1 MIELL
6 VGMVISAPVAA
17 LVVWLAMRARKP
29 STTPFDVRASLLHF
43 RDVGELVVFRMV
55 SQQIVT
61 AEDHPAGRFRELVSW
76 LISTKKM
83 ALVVEY
89 GIDFKYDL
97 RDPSLKLEADE
108 QGRVRMEL
116 PPLQFQPHVRD
127 IQFYD
132 ERNARW
138 LPFLLGDITEVFGP
152 RFGESEKNKMLA
164 TARAQAESMAIASAA
179 GLQSEVQASAR
190 RTLEA
195 LARGFGAPSLEIEF
209 RDAPAPKLAAPP
221 PRLPSSSRS

>member
-1 MIELL
+1 MLEMLIGFLL
-6 VGMVISAPVAA
+6 GVPVAGLA
-17 LVVWLAMRARKP
+17 IWLALRARRPKKP
-29 STTPFDVRASLLHF
+29 LFDVRSSVLRF

-97 RDPSLKLEADE
+97 RDPSLRVEADE
-108 QGRVRMEL
+108 QGRVRVEL

-152 RFGESEKNKMLA
+152 RFGEAEKNKMLA
-164 TARAQAESMAIASAA
+164 TARAQAESMALASVADLR
-179 GLQSEVQASAR
+179 GEVQASAR

-195 LARGFGAPSLEIEF
+195 LARGFGAPSIEISF
-209 RDAPAPKLAAPP
+209 RDSTPPTLEAPP
-221 PRLPSSSRS
+221 ARLEPSRAP